1 MSKNSTKRKSGV
13 RKEIAARHGAIDVFL
28 NGVPAVSIWST
39 KSIIVGLSDKLE
51 CKVFEALNKNDF
63 QRLAWGLTKIAAVL
77 MEYSKEKELHETG
90 NNDTTKIKTIR

>member
-1 MSKNSTKRKSGV
+1 MSNNATRRKKKAGV

-51 CKVFEALNKNDF
+51 CKVFEALNRNDF

-77 MEYSKEKELHETG
+77 MEYSKELHE
-90 NNDTTKIKTIR
+90 NNDTTKIKRIR

>member
-28 NGVPAVSIWST
+28 NGIPAVSVWSVQ
-39 KSIIVGLSDKLE
+39 VGGKLE
-51 CKVFEALNKNDF
+51 CRVFEELNRNDF